1 LIFKT
6 LKSLKNA
13 AVWKDYKDT
22 AQLNFAKKTL
32 IYGFNGSGKTTLSR
46 VFLSILDKK
55 LVEKLPSETQF
66 SLALSDGKTISSSS
80 LANPFEKSLLVFN
93 EDFIR
98 RNFQWEES
106 KAAGIAYISENSV
119 TKVSDLEAA
128 IKHFD
133 QATLDYETKK
143 IATKAAEKTL
153 KDFRTDVAR
162 RIRDFDLSKRHTT
175 QQYDAR
181 KIDPE
186 YAKRDFSD
194 DDLLSADEIK
204 KRQMLLGQDEAL
216 PPIQTSC
223 EIDFDIKNWVSN
235 TLVLLSQTP
244 GSILSEEF
252 KEHTSALT
260 WVNQGLQYH
269 IAHDLHTCL
278 LCANPLTEKRKEILA
293 KNFDDTWD
301 SFSASI
307 QKTFDECQ
315 THTDKLRLIFS
326 SVPKETE
333 LQSAERSALK
343 ELSPDVIEKIKEM
356 GTYLKSLSELLQQKV
371 SSPTTSLLPA
381 SDVNIHT
388 WVEEYEKLTTTL
400 SEILQRHNKAYEEF
414 ELQQKSAFEAIKHHV
429 LAEERDKN
437 SEYKKSQIDAQALE
451 KTAKDTLEAA
461 KNKRNQ
467 IQNELSN
474 HGIGAEKLNKMLAA
488 YLGHKDIQ
496 LNALEVGYQL
506 IRSDGKPATQLSEGE
521 QTALAF
527 CYFLTL
533 FEAENRKK
541 KELVV
546 IIDDPISSLDT
557 SARTHAFSLMSR
569 MTKNCAQTIILT
581 HNLAFMNMV
590 KGGFNSLQRKRPDEK
605 ICALFTLECT
615 SEPETSESRITCLTD
630 MNPLLK
636 NYDTEYQYLFEM
648 VKLASDN
655 KETEQSYMLP
665 NATRK
670 LLEMFTAFSSPNAEN
685 FTAALMSNHEKLKDK
700 LEIKSLERLIQL
712 ESHGTLEGFSNL
724 PVLSVEEAIKAS
736 EAAMI
741 FIRELAPNHHKEMVK
756 CIENH
761 SNA

>member
-1 LIFKT
+1 MIFKT
-6 LKSLKNA
+6 LKSFKNA
-13 AVWKDYKDT
+13 AVWKDYSDT
-22 AQLNFAKKTL
+22 VQLKFAQKTL

-46 VFLSILDKK
+46 VFLSILDEK
-55 LVEKLPSETQF
+55 LVEKLPSEAQF
-66 SLALSDGKTISSSS
+66 SLALTDGRTINSSS
-80 LANPFEKSLLVFN
+80 LTNPFEKSLLVFN
-93 EDFIR
+93 EDFIK

-106 KAAGIAYISENSV
+106 KAAGIAYISESSV
-119 TKVSDLEAA
+119 TKISDLEAA
-128 IKHFD
+128 TKHFD
-133 QATLDYETKK
+133 QATLDYKNKK
-143 IATKAAEKTL
+143 LATKAAEKSL

-186 YAKRDFSD
+186 YAKRGFSD
-194 DDLLSADEIK
+194 DDLLSEGEIK

-216 PPIQTSC
+216 PPIQTSF
-223 EIDFDIKNWVSN
+223 EIDFDIKSWVSN
-235 TLVLLSQTP
+235 TLILLSQTP
-244 GSILSEEF
+244 GSILSDEF

-260 WVNQGLQYH
+260 WVNQGLHYH
-269 IAHDLHTCL
+269 LEHDLDICL
-278 LCANPLTEKRKEILA
+278 FCTNPLTKSRKEILA
-293 KNFDDTWD
+293 ENFDDKWD
-301 SFSASI
+301 SFATSI

-315 THTDKLRLIFS
+315 AYTEKLRTVFASI
-326 SVPKETE
+326 PKETE
-333 LQSAERSALK
+333 LQSAERTTLK
-343 ELSPDVIEKIKEM
+343 ELRPDFVEKVKAI
-356 GTYLKSLSELLQQKV
+356 GTYLKSLSELLQKKLV
-371 SSPTTSLLPA
+371 SPTTSLLPV
-381 SDVNIHT
+381 DELDINT
-388 WVEEYEKLTTTL
+388 WIEEHAKLTTTL
-400 SEILQRHNKAYEEF
+400 REVLSRHNKAYEEF
-414 ELQQKSAFEAIKHHV
+414 DIQQKSAFEAIKYHV

-437 SEYKKSQIDAQALE
+437 SKYKKSHIDAQACE
-451 KTAKDTLEAA
+451 KTAKETVEEA
-461 KNKRNQ
+461 KDKRNQ

-496 LNALEVGYQL
+496 LNALDVGYEL

-557 SARTHAFSLMSR
+557 SARTHAFSLMNR

-590 KGGFNSLQRKRPDEK
+590 KGTFNSLQKRRPEDH
-605 ICALFTLECT
+605 ICSLFTLECT
-615 SEPETSESRITCLTD
+615 SKLEASEARITRLTD

-648 VKLASDN
+648 VKLASDK
-655 KETEQSYMLP
+655 KEIEQSYMLP

-685 FTAALMSNHEKLKDK
+685 FTAALMSYHEKLKDK
-700 LEIKSLERLIQL
+700 LEIKALERLIQL

-741 FIRELAPNHHKEMVK
+741 FIRELAPNHYKEMVK
-756 CIENH
+756 CIEYH
-761 SNA
+761 STA